1 MPVKKLLWKLQLIVI
16 REDEETITRLSQQ
29 LVQEIRPGRSEVLD
43 RNGEQKTNAGGVRL
57 TNSS

>member
-16 REDEETITRLSQQ
+16 REDEETISRLSQQ

-43 RNGEQKTNAGGVRL
+43 GEQKTNAGGVRL